1 MSAGS
6 PLRFSNDEGTD
17 VMLTIGIDPHKQ
29 THTAV
34 AANELGVQVA
44 QRTVA
49 ARREGFEQ
57 LLEWGRKHQGERSWV
72 IEDVRHV
79 SGAWSGF

>member
-1 MSAGS
+1 
-6 PLRFSNDEGTD
+6 
-17 VMLTIGIDPHKQ
+17 MLTIGIDPHKQ

-34 AANELGVQVA
+34 VVNELGVPVA

-57 LLEWGRKHQGERSWV
+57 LLEWGAQARRRAQLGDRGRPTR
-72 IEDVRHV
+72 VRV
-79 SGAWSGF
+79 P